1 MIRKTKQ
8 EKAMSDTRKLAPYQP
23 FIGQREQMDEL
34 LKQRGTTYAQQH
46 RDAMKAY
53 LKKELKKWAVTQ
65 II

>member
-1 MIRKTKQ
+1 
-8 EKAMSDTRKLAPYQP
+8 MSDTRKLAPYQP

-53 LKKELKKWAVTQ
+53 LKRELKK
-65 II
+65 